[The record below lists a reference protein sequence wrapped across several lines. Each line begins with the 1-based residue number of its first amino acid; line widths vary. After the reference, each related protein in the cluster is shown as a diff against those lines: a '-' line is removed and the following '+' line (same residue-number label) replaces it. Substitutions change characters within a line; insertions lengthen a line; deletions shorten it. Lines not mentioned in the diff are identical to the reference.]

1 MADTALIQVLGAIAY
16 GEQKAHD
23 KAAERADAAAD
34 DAERRV
40 WRTIAAEELRHHKG
54 FVRRLRAMGADP
66 ERAMAPYK
74 PSLDRFHAEPP
85 DPDEV
90 RAAVADLLGEGIA
103 SDLLVWLRKVVDAD
117 TAAFIDTVLADEAG
131 HEARAAAEL
140 RRVIDASPGGRRRA
154 GAGARRML
162 LRMAASGGHNGL
174 PLAAFLRVGR
184 GPELLAAITAGF
196 ARRLHLLGIGPV
208 AALERLD
215 PFGVLAR
222 LDPLRAGRHD
232 PAA

>member
-23 KAAERADAAAD
+23 KALARAAAAEND
-34 DAERRV
+34 TERRA
-40 WRTIAAEELRHHKG
+40 WRKIAAEERRHHLG
-54 FVRRLRAMGADP
+54 FLRRLRAMGADP
-66 ERAMAPYK
+66 ERAMAPFR

-85 DPDEV
+85 DPDAV
-90 RAAVADLLGEGIA
+90 RGAVADLLGEGIA
-103 SDLLVWLRKVVDAD
+103 TDLLLWLRKVVDPD
-117 TAAFIDTVLADEAG
+117 SGGFIDTVLADEAG
-131 HEARAAAEL
+131 HEERAAAEL
-140 RRVIDASPGGRRRA
+140 RGMIAHEPDGRRRA
-154 GAGARRML
+154 AAGARRML

-184 GPELLAAITAGF
+184 AHELVGAVVAGW
-196 ARRLHLLGIGPV
+196 ARRLHVLGIGPA

-215 PFGVLAR
+215 PSGILAR
-222 LDPLRAGRHD
+222 LDPLRPSPRR